1 MVRLN
6 MSFVRACLCVL
17 ATLALVSCS
26 RGNNLLL
33 GRVEAKLGAH
43 KVAVTDCYR
52 IHAPQPILS
61 ADRYTYEPCRDAIVI
76 IDHDRLTVNGTD
88 YGFLGANDS
97 VLVDHGVVS
106 VGRNGVFQRAQ
117 R

>member
-1 MVRLN
+1 MCFLRV
-6 MSFVRACLCVL
+6 FLCVL
-17 ATLALVSCS
+17 ATLTLVACS
-26 RGNNLLL
+26 HSNNLLL
-33 GRVEAKLGAH
+33 GRVAVKLGAH
-43 KVAVTDCYR
+43 DVTVTDCYR
-52 IHAPQPILS
+52 IHAPQPIQS
-61 ADRYTYEPCRDAIVI
+61 ADRYTYEPCRDAVVIV
-76 IDHDRLTVNGTD
+76 DNDRLTVNGTD